1 MALLNVNDVSIRRK
15 RELDGKVDEIELI
28 SNVSFSLNSSELFT
42 IIGPSG
48 TGKSSLLRTLNRL
61 DEISSG
67 EILYKDINIRKYD
80 PVQLRRKIAYVSQT
94 PVIFDATVSI
104 NMAYP
109 LVAKGEK
116 LKKDAAISLL
126 EEMGLSAEFLER
138 NGRELS
144 GGQAHRVAIARSLT
158 LSPDILLLD
167 EPTSALDQESSE
179 IIISMLNKRINTTDL
194 TVIIVTHDMKVAQ
207 IASVKTLKINNGT
220 AAVIVT
226 E

>member
-1 MALLNVNDVSIRRK
+1 MNLLAVNNISIKRK
-15 RELDGKVDEIELI
+15 RELEGIVNEILLI
-28 SNVSFSLNSSELFT
+28 SQVSFTLNKGEFLT
-42 IIGPSG
+42 ITGPSG

-80 PVQLRRKIAYVSQT
+80 PVQLRRKISYVSQT
-94 PVIFDATVSI
+94 PVIFDTTVSN

-116 LKKDAAISLL
+116 LKKDFAVSIL
-126 EEMGLSAEFLER
+126 EDMGLSADYLER

-144 GGQAHRVAIARSLT
+144 GGQSYRVAIARSLT

-167 EPTSALDQESSE
+167 EPTSALDSESSE
-179 IIISMLNKRINTTDL
+179 IIISMLNKRIKNDL
-194 TVIIVTHDMKVAQ
+194 AVIIVTHDMK
-207 IASVKTLKINNGT
+207 IAEISSVKTLFINNGIAEIIT
-220 AAVIVT
+220 PA
-226 E
+226 